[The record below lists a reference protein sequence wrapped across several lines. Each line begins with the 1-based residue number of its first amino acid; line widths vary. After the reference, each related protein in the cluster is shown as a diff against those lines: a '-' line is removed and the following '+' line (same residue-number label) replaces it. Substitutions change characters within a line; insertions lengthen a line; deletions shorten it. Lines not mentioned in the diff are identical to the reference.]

1 MMLDDYPAHARQ
13 LAYWLE
19 LMFGDALGDDE
30 IEEAVED
37 MHRQWSAS
45 PERAREVQAAWLE
58 VLNDENKEVARK
70 LVRDNA
76 NQGDLSPEEAHQQLK
91 LWFDQFQPLWDT
103 L

>member
-37 MHRQWSAS
+37 MHRQWY
-45 PERAREVQAAWLE
+45 
-58 VLNDENKEVARK
+58 K
-70 LVRDNA
+70 L
-76 NQGDLSPEEAHQQLK
+76 
-91 LWFDQFQPLWDT
+91 
-103 L
+103 